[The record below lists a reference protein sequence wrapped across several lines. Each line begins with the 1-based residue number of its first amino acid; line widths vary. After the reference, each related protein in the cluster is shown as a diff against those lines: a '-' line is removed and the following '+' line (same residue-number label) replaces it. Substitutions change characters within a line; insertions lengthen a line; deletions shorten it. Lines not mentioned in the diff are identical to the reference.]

1 MAWRVARSLD
11 VLLGQLN
18 ARFPHRSKL
27 SDGSI
32 GDAAHASR
40 SSDHNP
46 WYGPGIVTARD
57 YTHDPK
63 GGVDINRL
71 SDELAASR
79 DPRIKYVIANGMIL
93 DSRPGNRPWQW
104 VRYTGSNQHT
114 KHLHL
119 SVMDNPSCDDT
130 RPWNLPMLGGAAPAP
145 TPSEVPDVEL
155 NTTFTTAWNKPLSYG
170 DYLKFSDQRLVNIE
184 AAVLGM
190 ANEMYGPRG
199 PKGEIKGWGT
209 VNGPRTVVAMLV
221 DLVNAAYAPIPSAVD
236 GSDVKFNPRQA
247 LANVDAYGYSTGQKL
262 NGLLAAFNELA
273 DAYASERGTDA
284 QTIKDAVREALEEGT
299 VKVDVSVSG
308 AVPDNSVSAERD
320 RMEADR

>member
-11 VLLGQLN
+11 VLLGQIN
-18 ARFPHRSKL
+18 SRYPNRSKA

-40 SSDHNP
+40 ASDHNP
-46 WYGPGIVTARD
+46 HYGPGIVTARD
-57 YTHDPK
+57 YTHDPAN
-63 GGVDINRL
+63 GVDINRL

-79 DPRIKYVIANGMIL
+79 DPRIKYVIANRLIL
-93 DSRPGNRPWQW
+93 DSRPGNNPWRW
-104 VRYTGSNQHT
+104 VPYYGSNPHT

-145 TPSEVPDVEL
+145 EVPDVEL
-155 NTTFTTAWNKPLSYG
+155 NTTFTSAWGKPLSYG

-184 AAVLGM
+184 QAVLGM

-199 PKGEIKGWGT
+199 DNGEVKGWGT
-209 VNGPRTVVAMLV
+209 TNGPRTVVAMLV
-221 DLVNAAYAPIPSAVD
+221 DLVNAAYAPIMSSVS
-236 GSDVKFNPRQA
+236 GSEVEFSPRQA
-247 LANVDAYGYSTGQKL
+247 LANADAYGYSNSQKL
-262 NGLLAAFNELA
+262 NGLLGAFDELA

-284 QTIKDAVREALEEGT
+284 QLIKDAVREALEEGT
-299 VKVDVSVSG
+299 VNVDVSISG
-308 AVPDNSVSAERD
+308 AVPDNTVADERD
-320 RMEADR
+320 RMETDA